1 MGAGHGSTPST
12 GHANTPS
19 TYEEG
24 NPPMSCA
31 ETPAHPVGAGRRSFV
46 RSALGAGA
54 AGAVLAGGGFALGQM
69 GGTAEA
75 RAADAGGTTKVPFH
89 GTYQA
94 GIVTPAPAAA
104 TFVSLDVIADSR
116 AELTDLLRTITER
129 ARFLTAGGTPTDLG
143 VGAPP
148 SDNGILGPE
157 VPSDALTVTVG
168 VGASLFDDRYGLAKA
183 RPARLTPMRTFPN
196 DKLNAAECHGDLS
209 LQLCA
214 DSQDTVLHALRDI
227 ARHTRGGMQI
237 KWRIDGFQNAPRPTG
252 AQRNLLGFKDGIANP
267 DVTSARETN
276 RLIWVGD
283 GQGEPAW
290 ATGGS
295 YQVIRIIRML
305 VEFWDRVSLTEQ
317 EKMFGRRKDTGAPLD
332 GAKETDV
339 PQYAKDPH
347 GTAIPLDSHIRRANP
362 RTAKTDGSRI
372 LRRGYNYDRGV
383 DNVGNLDMGLV
394 FCCYQQDVRRQFEA
408 TQTRLIDE
416 PLVDYIS
423 PTGGGYFFALPGV
436 RDAEDWLGRGLMAA

>member
-1 MGAGHGSTPST
+1 MPSAETSAPQGGCPAGHG
-12 GHANTPS
+12 
-19 TYEEG
+19 
-24 NPPMSCA
+24 
-31 ETPAHPVGAGRRSFV
+31 RRTFV
-46 RSALGAGA
+46 RTALGAGA
-54 AGAVLAGGGFALGQM
+54 AGAVLAGGGFALGQA
-69 GGTAEA
+69 GTAEA
-75 RAADAGGTTKVPFH
+75 SAADTGDAAKVPFH
-89 GTYQA
+89 GVHQA
-94 GIVTPAPAAA
+94 GVVTPAPAAA
-104 TFVSLDVIADSR
+104 TFVSFDVIADSR
-116 AELTDLLRTITER
+116 EELAGLLKTITER

-157 VPSDALTVTVG
+157 VPADALTVTVG

-183 RPARLTPMRTFPN
+183 KPRRLTPMRTFPN
-196 DKLNAAECHGDLS
+196 DNLRQAECHGDLS
-209 LQLCA
+209 LQICA
-214 DSQDTVLHALRDI
+214 NRQDTVLHALRDI
-227 ARHTRGGMQI
+227 ARHTRGAMQI
-237 KWRIDGFQNAPRPTG
+237 KWRVDGFQNTPRPTG

-290 ATGGS
+290 THGGT

-332 GAKETDV
+332 GAEETDV
-339 PQYAKDPH
+339 PNYAKDPK
-347 GTAIPLDSHIRRANP
+347 GTAIPLDAHIRLANP
-362 RTAKTDGSRI
+362 RTAATDSSRL

-394 FCCYQQDVRRQFEA
+394 FCSYQQDVVRQFEA

-436 RDAEDWLGRGLMAA
+436 RDRADWLGRGLLSA